1 MLVNAKCK
9 ICRRVGEKLFLKG
22 ERCLLPKCAIVRR
35 PYPPGLKRKKRGR
48 PPSEYAKELKEKQK
62 LRNWYNLRETQF
74 KNYVKGVLK
83 KKGRVKDA
91 PGLLIKLL
99 ESRLDN
105 VIFRLGFT
113 LSRDKARQ
121 LVSHGYFLVNKRALN
136 IPSHQLKK
144 GDVVSLK
151 PQKTEKKIVEN
162 FKQLMKKYQT
172 PNWLKLDKAKLEGE
186 VVGAPTLEE
195 AAPPVEMSTI
205 FEFYSK

>member
-1 MLVNAKCK
+1 MLVKAKCK

-22 ERCLLPKCAIVRR
+22 ERCLLPKCALVKR

-62 LRNWYNLRETQF
+62 LRNWYKLRERQF
-74 KNYVKGVLK
+74 KNYVKGILK
-83 KKGRVKDA
+83 KKGRVKEA
-91 PGLLIKLL
+91 PALLIKLL

-113 LSRDKARQ
+113 LSREKARQ
-121 LVSHGYFLVNKRALN
+121 LVSHGYFLVNKRAMN
-136 IPSHQLKK
+136 FPSHQLKK
-144 GDVVSLK
+144 GDVISLK
-151 PQKTEKKIVEN
+151 PQKTEKKIVEK

-172 PNWLKLDKAKLEGE
+172 PSWLKLDKAKLEGE
-186 VVGAPTLEE
+186 VVGVPTLEE
-195 AAPPVEMSTI
+195 VAPPVEISVI